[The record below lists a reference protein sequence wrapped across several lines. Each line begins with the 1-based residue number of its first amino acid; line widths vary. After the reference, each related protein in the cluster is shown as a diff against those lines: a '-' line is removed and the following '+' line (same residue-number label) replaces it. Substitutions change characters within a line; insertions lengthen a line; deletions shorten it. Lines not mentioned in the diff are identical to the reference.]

1 MIRIALLD
9 DEKDQREVTAA
20 LLERYLARHPELSAQ
35 TRAFQS
41 GYELLDAVERSGNFD
56 LYLLDIVMPEQN
68 GIEVGLSIRKLDS
81 LGLIVYLTT
90 SPDYAVDSY
99 LTNAFHY
106 LLKPVR
112 WEQMVSVLDRAMD
125 ILARRQELGV
135 MVRTKGAYRRVL
147 HSELQ
152 YAELCGRCVHYHL
165 TDGETL
171 ESVSLQKACRD
182 EVADFLAAPAFLLCG
197 ASYLINLAFVTQVD
211 KSFLYVKDGTRIPL
225 PRKNAPQ
232 IRTAWV
238 EFWLGGGAS

>member
-20 LLERYLARHPELSAQ
+20 LLERYFSQHPELSAQ
-35 TRAFQS
+35 VRPFQS
-41 GYELLDAVERSGNFD
+41 GFELLDAVERSGSFD

-68 GIEVGLSIRKLDS
+68 GIEVGLSIRKLDG

-135 MVRTKGAYRRVL
+135 MVRTKGAHRRVL

-152 YAELCGRCVHYHL
+152 YGSCAAAAYTTISPAARRWRA
-165 TDGETL
+165 
-171 ESVSLQKACRD
+171 SACRSPSGMRWQTFWRTPLSCC
-182 EVADFLAAPAFLLCG
+182 VAHRT
-197 ASYLINLAFVTQVD
+197 SSIW
-211 KSFLYVKDGTRIPL
+211 PL
-225 PRKNAPQ
+225 
-232 IRTAWV
+232 
-238 EFWLGGGAS
+238 

>member
-9 DEKDQREVTAA
+9 DEKDQRDVTAS
-20 LLERYLARHPELSAQ
+20 LLERYLAQHPELSAQ
-35 TRAFQS
+35 VRPFQS
-41 GYELLDAVERSGNFD
+41 GYELLDAVERSGSFD

-68 GIEVGLSIRKLDS
+68 GIEVGLSIRKLDN

-135 MVRTKGAYRRVL
+135 MVRTKGAHRRVL
-147 HSELQ
+147 RSALQ
-152 YAELCGRCVHYHL
+152 YADLCDRCVH
-165 TDGETL
+165 
-171 ESVSLQKACRD
+171 
-182 EVADFLAAPAFLLCG
+182 
-197 ASYLINLAFVTQVD
+197 
-211 KSFLYVKDGTRIPL
+211 
-225 PRKNAPQ
+225 
-232 IRTAWV
+232 
-238 EFWLGGGAS
+238 

>member
-9 DEKDQREVTAA
+9 DEKDQREATAA
-20 LLERYLARHPELSAQ
+20 LLERYLSQHPELSAQ
-35 TRAFQS
+35 VRPFQS

-68 GIEVGLSIRKLDS
+68 GIEVGLSLRKLDG
-81 LGLIVYLTT
+81 LGLIIYLTT

-112 WEQMVSVLDRAMD
+112 WEQMASVLDRAMD
-125 ILARRQELGV
+125 ILTRRQELGV
-135 MVRTKGAYRRVL
+135 MVHTKGAHRRVL

-152 YAELCGRCVHYHL
+152 YAELYGRCVRYHL
-165 TDGETL
+165 TGGEML
-171 ESVSLQKACRD
+171 ESVSLQKSFRD
-182 EVADFLAAPAFLLCG
+182 EVADFLADSTFLLCG

-211 KSFLYVKDGTRIPL
+211 KSFLYMKDGTRVPL

-232 IRTAWV
+232 IRTTWV